1 MSLYSLKNLSFRVKF
16 SLVAAIFLVFGL
28 FGAVVISQRQQDVRS
43 RAAGDITGDHPGDLV
58 GDDFRVAGK
67 VLGNIIGN
75 RNQVSQGVQGGI
87 YGSANSIVGNVGG
100 CINGDNNRISGSVTG
115 GVIGANNIVTGTK
128 GTGDCPLP
136 GTATPVPTA
145 TPTPTPTKIPT
156 VPPTAIPTPTPTRVP
171 TATPTSIPP
180 TPTPTQLP
188 TPTPTRMPTPTP
200 TVTIGDTVLSLNL
213 LLHGI
218 GKGGDSAN
226 PTGGGNANPLH
237 PQRQVVVEVY
247 NTQNQLVLT
256 KIGTVNFIPTTGN
269 FTGSV
274 NMEKVLVSGSYMV
287 KVKSTQFLR
296 RIIPGI
302 QNITAGAINQLPQ
315 ATLINGDIDGSNS
328 LTILDYNILIGC
340 YSDFL
345 PAVSCTPEN
354 KLRADLG
361 DDGKVNQFDYNL
373 FLRELTNIQGQ

>member
-1 MSLYSLKNLSFRVKF
+1 MSIYNLKNLSFRVKF

-28 FGAVVISQRQQDVRS
+28 FSAVIISQRQQDVRS

-75 RNQVSQGVQGGI
+75 RNQVSNGVQGGI
-87 YGSANSIVGNVGG
+87 YGSANSIKGDVGG
-100 CINGDNNRISGSVTG
+100 CINGNDNRITGSVTG
-115 GVIGANNIVTGTK
+115 GVVGTNNIVLGTK

-188 TPTPTRMPTPTP
+188 TPTPTRVPTPTP
-200 TVTIGDTVLSLNL
+200 TANTTFSFNV

-226 PTGGGNANPLH
+226 PTGGGNPNPLH
-237 PQRQVVVEVY
+237 PQRALIVEVL
-247 NTQNQLVLT
+247 NNQNQLILT
-256 KIGTVNFIPTTGN
+256 KTGSVNFNTQSGN
-269 FTGSV
+269 FTGTIDMGNTLTS
-274 NMEKVLVSGSYMV
+274 
-287 KVKSTQFLR
+287 STYTIKIKTNQFLR
-296 RIIPGI
+296 KIIPGI
-302 QNITAGAINQLPQ
+302 QSITAGALNQLPQ
-315 ATLINGDIDGSNS
+315 TTLINGDIDGSNS